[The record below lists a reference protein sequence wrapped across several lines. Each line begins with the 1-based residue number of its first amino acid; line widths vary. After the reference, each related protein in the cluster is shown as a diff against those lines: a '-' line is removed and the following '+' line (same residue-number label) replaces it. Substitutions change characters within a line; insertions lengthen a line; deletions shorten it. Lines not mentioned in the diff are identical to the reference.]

1 MIELIFVKEL
11 MLTKH
16 ENQKI
21 DIFYN
26 FLNNRF
32 KFQSYVYNRCHNLL
46 MLSMNLSNNAILNIK
61 CADYCCNICG
71 ISNSEAI
78 NLMENTDLTE
88 ASGTL

>member
-1 MIELIFVKEL
+1 MIELMFVKEL

-16 ENQKI
+16 ANQKI
-21 DIFYN
+21 DIFCN

-32 KFQSYVYNRCHNLL
+32 KFQSYVYNRCHHLL

-61 CADYCCNICG
+61 GTDYCCNICG

-78 NLMENTDLTE
+78 NLMENTD
-88 ASGTL
+88 